1 MRLIELSLILCAK
14 LAEISGWI
22 GRHAIWVMPI
32 MAAVTFLVVVMRYG
46 FSIGSIKMQESV
58 LYMQAALFMLTAA
71 YCQRLNKHVRIDI
84 FYGNRT
90 PKQQAFIN
98 LCGSLFFLLPIS
110 VCMFAISWEY
120 VATSWSYFEE
130 SREPGGLPFVYLLKT
145 LLLIMPAM
153 LFFQSIADAR
163 QYYLTLRATQTLK

>member
-1 MRLIELSLILCAK
+1 MRVGELPLILCVTLAK
-14 LAEISGWI
+14 LGSWI
-22 GRHAIWVMPI
+22 GRQAIWLMPL
-32 MAAVTFLVVVMRYG
+32 MALVTFVVVVLRYG

-58 LYMQAALFMLTAA
+58 IYMQAALFMLTAA

-98 LCGSLFFLLPIS
+98 LCGSLFFLLPVS
-110 VCMFAISWEY
+110 VCIFAVSWEY
-120 VATSWSYFEE
+120 VANSWSYLEQ
-130 SREPGGLPFVYLLKT
+130 SPEPGGLPFVYLLKT

-153 LFFQSIADAR
+153 LFCQSIADAR
-163 QYYLTLRATQTLK
+163 QHYLTLRATQPPK